1 MLQNLNAPKSVASQR
16 EMDMFHS
23 SATAR
28 KRGCFGDMADLEII
42 ISLIAPARTSVFK
55 KGLV

>member
-28 KRGCFGDMADLEII
+28 KRSNMTSFIEVVIRPI
-42 ISLIAPARTSVFK
+42 FTSVTK
-55 KGLV
+55 EPKE